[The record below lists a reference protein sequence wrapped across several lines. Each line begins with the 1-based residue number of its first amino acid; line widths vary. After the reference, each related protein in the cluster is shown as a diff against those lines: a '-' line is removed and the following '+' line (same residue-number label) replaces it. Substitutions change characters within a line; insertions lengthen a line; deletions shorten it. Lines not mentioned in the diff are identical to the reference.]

1 MFLNI
6 FLPNYDW
13 LHSHKHT
20 RQGYR
25 EATSFQTDLIPIMG
39 QVTYVQSSIG
49 TRKKCYAH
57 IISPETTRSMNS
69 YTKAKS
75 LDCKFKFGIPFIP
88 TQQLDQRAPGGW
100 GEGEFQIQMGLE
112 LLMGR
117 CVAQESC
124 QTGIGTGL
132 LQGDW

>member
-1 MFLNI
+1 MFRTDAMFVNI

-25 EATSFQTDLIPIMG
+25 EATSFQTDLILIMG
-39 QVTYVQSSIG
+39 QVTYVQSSIR

-69 YTKAKS
+69 YAKAKS
-75 LDCKFKFGIPFIP
+75 LDCKFKLGLPFVP
-88 TQQLDQRAPGGW
+88 TQQLDQRAPGGGVRENSRFRW
-100 GEGEFQIQMGLE
+100 GLN
-112 LLMGR
+112 
-117 CVAQESC
+117 S
-124 QTGIGTGL
+124 
-132 LQGDW
+132 